1 MENLLEI
8 KNREGALSD
17 FHHLS
22 QKNYPV
28 LWLLFQQ
35 IFGANDAKRRL
46 AIRFLA
52 QHKDVLEIGCSL
64 GVVSQ
69 AFRNVTGI
77 SYLGIDVDERAIAYA
92 NKKFAN
98 ASHMHFSKIELNAL
112 AESGK
117 SFDYILFANILHH
130 VNDAEAVRLLG
141 SAKKLLRD
149 GGAMVVMEPD
159 ILHGSDSLLVK
170 LMYHFEQGEHR
181 RSSAHLVKLMH
192 EAGLSADEAFEE
204 GVSMGILPGI
214 IAAHLLVFKIAAKTN
229 Q

>member
-1 MENLLEI
+1 MSN
-8 KNREGALSD
+8 
-17 FHHLS
+17 FYQLS
-22 QKNYPV
+22 QKNYPM
-28 LWLLFQQ
+28 LWLLFQR
-35 IFGANDAKRRL
+35 IFGANNAKRRL

-69 AFRNVTGI
+69 VFRSIPDI
-77 SYLGIDVDERAIAYA
+77 SYLGIDIDERAIAYA
-92 NKKFAN
+92 NKKFVN
-98 ASHMHFSKIELNAL
+98 TSHMHFSKVELGAL
-112 AESGK
+112 AESGD

-149 GGAMVVMEPD
+149 GGTMVVMEPD

-170 LMYHFEQGEHR
+170 LMYRFEHGEHR
-181 RSSAHLVKLMH
+181 RSSAHLVKLMY
-192 EAGLSADEAFEE
+192 EAGLSANETFEE

-214 IAAHLLVFKIAAKTN
+214 TAARLLVFKVARAN
-229 Q
+229 R